1 MYLNIKDRHC
11 LRVRSWKKIF
21 QESGPT
27 KEVVV
32 VILIQ
37 NKIDVKAK
45 LIKEKIHQQGVL
57 ILHISAQ
64 NSGTFMLVN
73 ETLL

>member
-11 LRVRSWKKIF
+11 PRVKSWQKIF
-21 QESGPT
+21 QENGPK

-32 VILIQ
+32 VILIH
-37 NKIDVKAK
+37 NKTDVKAK

-64 NSGTFMLVN
+64 SSGTLMLVN